1 MPLPDDFWMDEAEML
16 IEILFP
22 LFVKAGKR
30 AARNGISQLEEQV
43 GAQIGVD
50 WTLVNEAV
58 VAWAETYSAQVAA
71 QFTTTSM
78 NAFLAA
84 FPDWAASGAPL
95 QDLIDQLE
103 PFYGEVRAEMVAVSE
118 VTRAFAEGNVLGWGE
133 TGLVSGFDVMTA
145 EDELVCDICK
155 AYVEDSP
162 FPLDDVIDRPPYHVR
177 CRCWLRPVVSGQ

>member
-1 MPLPDDFWMDEAEML
+1 MVVSEAFWQAEAEIL

-22 LFVKAGKR
+22 IFVKAGKK
-30 AARNGISQLEEQV
+30 AAKNGMKQLEEQM
-43 GAQIGVD
+43 GASIGVD
-50 WTLVNEAV
+50 WTLVNQAV
-58 VAWAETYSAQVAA
+58 IAWAETYSASVAA

-84 FPDWAASGAPL
+84 FPDWASSGAPL

-118 VTRAFAEGNVLGWGE
+118 VTRAFAEGNVLAWGE
-133 TGLVSGFDVMTA
+133 TGLVAGFDIMTA
-145 EDELVCDICK
+145 QDELVCEICWG
-155 AYVEDSP
+155 YVEGNPYS
-162 FPLDDVIDRPPYHVR
+162 LDDSDRPPFHVR